1 MPDETED
8 LFDSSGESQGYISI
22 EQAGV
27 LANQHAQNNT
37 GSYDTPRLPRLGNRR
52 SGGNRRL
59 LRDKAFFPAHQKLPG
74 PTGNRKVHDRQDR
87 QSRTSLD
94 YQGGCKGTRQR
105 REQRVC
111 PSGSK
116 ALLDFSFPVADRW
129 WHHCQFSRRPAY
141 ILGIPE
147 FHRRRRRPR

>member
-59 LRDKAFFPAHQKLPG
+59 LRDKAFFPAHQK
-74 PTGNRKVHDRQDR
+74 
-87 QSRTSLD
+87 
-94 YQGGCKGTRQR
+94 
-105 REQRVC
+105 
-111 PSGSK
+111 
-116 ALLDFSFPVADRW
+116 FPVPTMPRQNRAALACALATYTALNPANDAPE
-129 WHHCQFSRRPAY
+129 RR
-141 ILGIPE
+141 
-147 FHRRRRRPR
+147 HRIGPSETLICDISVPVGCMGVTRVPQVFPPPSAPKSC